1 MFETGAM
8 LYELGRCDMG
18 LALFMF
24 LQNGLG
30 ISVYEA
36 CCDEEQK

>member
-1 MFETGAM
+1 M